1 MSIKSLIVATM
12 IGFSGLALSGCVEGT
27 YYQGYSG
34 YGGYYGGYGGYYD
47 SVYFGGPRYGRSYY
61 GRNYYGRNHYR
72 RDYGR
77 RYWDN
82 RGNRP
87 GWNGRSGMARSDGR
101 RVFVPRYRT
110 SNDGGPGRSNQ

>member
-1 MSIKSLIVATM
+1 MSIKSLIVAAV

-27 YYQGYSG
+27 YYRGYSG

-61 GRNYYGRNHYR
+61 GRNYYGRNYYR

-77 RYWDN
+77 RHWDYS
-82 RGNRP
+82 GNRP
-87 GWNGRSGMARSDGR
+87 GWKGHYGMARSDGR
-101 RVFVPRYRT
+101 RVFIPRYRT
-110 SNDGGPGRSNQ
+110 SNDGGPGRSHQ